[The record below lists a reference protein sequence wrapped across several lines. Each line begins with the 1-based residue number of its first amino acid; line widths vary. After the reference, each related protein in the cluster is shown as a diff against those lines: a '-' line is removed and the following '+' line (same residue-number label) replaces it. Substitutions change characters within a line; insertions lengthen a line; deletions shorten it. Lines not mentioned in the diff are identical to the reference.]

1 VEVGPRNLAGIPAEA
16 CKAKRPRCFV
26 IDQPWNRPVLHSP
39 LSMRRSPASA
49 PAPRTRKCA
58 PGRTSMVLSTL
69 GGDTDVSKS
78 SGMCRSWTRPA
89 TFAPTPMALHLVV
102 GWRGAGWAE
111 RCLAESRR
119 TLGQGGSRRWGCK
132 LSRKVRGGPVSRC
145 TTGPTAA
152 QQPPPVQCHHAAAQ
166 HHGPHPV
173 ARAVASCYPHLGP
186 ADDVR
191 ALHALGNLEVIQHSR
206 HICHAAI
213 GRSPARLI
221 ARCSS
226 HSTEVWCK
234 GAKALGRH

>member
-1 VEVGPRNLAGIPAEA
+1 MSAAPWITSVGARTWREGQRSACARWVGLSRNSWWANLGGVESIELVEVGPRNLAGIPAEA

-102 GWRGAGWAE
+102 G
-111 RCLAESRR
+111 
-119 TLGQGGSRRWGCK
+119 
-132 LSRKVRGGPVSRC
+132 
-145 TTGPTAA
+145 
-152 QQPPPVQCHHAAAQ
+152 
-166 HHGPHPV
+166 
-173 ARAVASCYPHLGP
+173 
-186 ADDVR
+186 
-191 ALHALGNLEVIQHSR
+191 
-206 HICHAAI
+206 
-213 GRSPARLI
+213 
-221 ARCSS
+221 
-226 HSTEVWCK
+226 
-234 GAKALGRH
+234 